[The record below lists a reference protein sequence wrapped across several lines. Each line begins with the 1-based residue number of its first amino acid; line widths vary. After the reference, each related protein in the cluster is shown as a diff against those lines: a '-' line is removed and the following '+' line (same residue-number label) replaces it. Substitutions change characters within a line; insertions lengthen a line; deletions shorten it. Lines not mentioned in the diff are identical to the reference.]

1 MPSLKTARRVANAKN
16 NGAKTIGQIYK
27 EQSDWAMEQ
36 TFENDIATKT
46 CYIYDYFHDDF
57 FTDEHGITRSLAEGM
72 TYENTNKTKIDA
84 KFIVKSYQ
92 SMDKDQVEYYLMF
105 RPSQPVRF
113 NEGDDLYY
121 YETDFRKRYGAT
133 FPIGLFV
140 DVPDDRGIYHKWIVC
155 RNEPANQFP
164 KYLILPVNYEL
175 TWIEKS
181 NDKRIKRRMWC
192 CLRQQNSY
200 TIGTYTDRY
209 FTHTDNQDKIW
220 LPMNSITEKFWY
232 TSEDSKNMRVV
243 VSALTEHPTV
253 WTVTKVENSMP
264 LGIQK
269 LTIYTAFWNE
279 HTDYVNLETGE
290 MYADYFDSEIVPT
303 DPDTKPTPSPVT
315 NILATITSSASTIK
329 VGGSYRTLNIKL
341 SNDSGE
347 DVTDTFGDSKSNF
360 EWHFEIDNEEYKD
373 IIRNDIS
380 FCQMKIKFPDDYDYV
395 GKILTIYCT
404 ITNETLGYIHSEKL
418 QLEIT
423 E

>member
-1 MPSLKTARRVANAKN
+1 MPSLQTARRVANAKN

-140 DVPDDRGIYHKWIVC
+140 DVPDDRGVYHKWIVC
-155 RNEPANQFP
+155 RDEPANQFP

-200 TIGTYTDRY
+200 TIGIYTDRY
-209 FTHTDNQDKIW
+209 FTHTDNQDKIL

-264 LGIQK
+264 FGIQK

-290 MYADYFDSEIVPT
+290 MYADYFDSEIAPT

-347 DVTDTFGDSKSNF
+347 DITDTFGDRSNF
-360 EWHFEIDNEEYKD
+360 EWHFEIDNEEYKG
-373 IIRNDIS
+373 IIRNDLS
-380 FCQMKIKFPDDYDYV
+380 FYRMKIKFPDDYDYV